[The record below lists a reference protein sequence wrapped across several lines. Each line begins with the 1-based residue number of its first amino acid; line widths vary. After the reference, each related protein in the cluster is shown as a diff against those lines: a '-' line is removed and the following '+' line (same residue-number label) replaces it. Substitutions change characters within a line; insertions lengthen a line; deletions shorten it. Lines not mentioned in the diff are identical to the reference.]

1 MLYPPTCVG
10 LVRAPRILLRG
21 FFLEAWA
28 YRLHLE
34 LRLTSQVYDKRICLL
49 ITLHASR
56 GRPEPR
62 PATLLRHPIV
72 ITNTWWYRNINLLCI
87 GYACLPRLSSRLTLG
102 GLALP
107 RKPWI
112 YGGDVSHIS
121 LVTHASILTSYQ
133 STKRYHFASTQIR
146 KLPYH

>member
-1 MLYPPTCVG
+1 MGLPTS
-10 LVRAPRILLRG
+10 LRASSNVSGIEISG
-21 FFLEAWA
+21 FA
-28 YRLHLE
+28 YL
-34 LRLTSQVYDKRICLL
+34 SPY
-49 ITLHASR
+49 TLSR

-107 RKPWI
+107 RNP
-112 YGGDVSHIS
+112 
-121 LVTHASILTSYQ
+121 
-133 STKRYHFASTQIR
+133 
-146 KLPYH
+146 